1 MGDTVERTL
10 EVSATAP
17 ADARQMARD
26 VAQHDDARSTLQLI
40 LSELV
45 TNSVVHVGDLGE
57 EAELRVR
64 LRRESD
70 RIHGE
75 VCSPGPEFEWVP
87 HEPDLDEPGG
97 LGLMIVDHLSDR
109 WGISRNSHVCVW
121 FECVDCAPD
130 GDS

>member
-1 MGDTVERTL
+1 MGGTVERTL
-10 EVSATAP
+10 EVSPTAP

-26 VAQHDDARSTLQLI
+26 VAQHDDARATLQLI

-45 TNSVVHVGDLGE
+45 SNSVVHVGDVGK
-57 EAELRVR
+57 EAGLRVR

-75 VCSPGPEFEWVP
+75 VCGPGPEFEWVP
-87 HEPDLDEPGG
+87 HAPELDEPGG

-109 WGISRNSHVCVW
+109 WGISHNSHVCVW
-121 FECVDCAPD
+121 FECIDCGPD